1 MGKGICADC
10 YVGDR
15 DAQIKFARMFGGSGQ
30 LPIDIAA
37 SLRRPRRRK
46 KKEARAGL
54 KIIYHEAGCLLPNIT
69 ARLILGGNHEKNF
82 QKNNRG
88 D

>member
-15 DAQIKFARMFGGSGQ
+15 DAQINFARMFGGSGQ

-46 KKEARAGL
+46 KKRSPRRAQNNLSRGGL
-54 KIIYHEAGCLLPNIT
+54 SSSQYHSSPYFRREP
-69 ARLILGGNHEKNF
+69 
-82 QKNNRG
+82 
-88 D
+88 